1 MYHNFDFETTR
12 TRVRKTE
19 KWTKE
24 NNIRTPWLKEIATSC
39 RPQMGPCWPH
49 EPCYQGYPRNMHIVR
64 TLSSFVVFHF
74 MVNFTHVLKNG
85 FTGTRAIHDE
95 NSQATGEFPAQRP
108 VTRSFDVFFDLRLNK
123 RLSKQWW
130 GWWFETPPS
139 PLWCHCNV
147 VGFTHVL
154 KNYFTGTRAII
165 QLPWYHWN
173 NRDD

>member
-1 MYHNFDFETTR
+1 MIKRNRHILSAPDGPMLAP
-12 TRVRKTE
+12 
-19 KWTKE
+19 WT
-24 NNIRTPWLKEIATSC
+24 L
-39 RPQMGPCWPH
+39 
-49 EPCYQGYPRNMHIVR
+49 
-64 TLSSFVVFHF
+64 LSGISTKYAHSTHFVEFCSISL
-74 MVNFTHVLKNG
+74 MVNFTHVLKND

-108 VTRSFDVFFDLRLNK
+108 VTRFDVFIDLRLNK

-139 PLWCHCNV
+139 PLWRHCNV

-173 NRDD
+173 NRGD